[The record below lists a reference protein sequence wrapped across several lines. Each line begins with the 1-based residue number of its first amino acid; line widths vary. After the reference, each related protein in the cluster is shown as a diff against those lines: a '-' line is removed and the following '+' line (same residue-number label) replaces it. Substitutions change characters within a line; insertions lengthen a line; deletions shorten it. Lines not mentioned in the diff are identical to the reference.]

1 MAEKKK
7 ELTPEQAAVL
17 KSRGLIPEHY
27 IVLQDYPNSILVRNT
42 VTREP
47 RIINK
52 KDPLDRIRQ

>member
-7 ELTPEQAAVL
+7 DLTQEQRLLL

-27 IVLQDYPNSILVRNT
+27 IVLQDYPYSLLVRNT
-42 VTREP
+42 VTQEA

-52 KDPLDRIRQ
+52 KDPWGQIKQ